1 MNIDVGRGNIE
12 ENVDKFQ
19 LKAEIMFCAVS
30 HNLVIWLMTSRKWF
44 AMDYQYAFHPSQYT
58 YCS

>member
-30 HNLVIWLMTSRKWF
+30 HNYSRKIKINF
-44 AMDYQYAFHPSQYT
+44 SIFG
-58 YCS
+58 